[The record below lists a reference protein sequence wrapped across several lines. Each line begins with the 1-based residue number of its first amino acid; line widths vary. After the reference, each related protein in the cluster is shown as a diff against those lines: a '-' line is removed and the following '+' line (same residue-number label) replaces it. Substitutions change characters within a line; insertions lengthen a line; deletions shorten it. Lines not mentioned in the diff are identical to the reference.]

1 MAKRIIEDLHGA
13 VARDVRVPLA
23 IKVLQCPC
31 FTDQTGTEQYR
42 RIYNDL

>member
-1 MAKRIIEDLHGA
+1 MAKRIIGDLHSA

-23 IKVLQCPC
+23 INVLQYLR
-31 FTDQTGTEQYR
+31 FTGQMGTEQCR

>member
-23 IKVLQCPC
+23 INVRQYLR
-31 FTDQTGTEQYR
+31 FTDQMRTEQCR
-42 RIYNDL
+42 RMYNDL

>member
-1 MAKRIIEDLHGA
+1 MAKRIIGDLHSA

-23 IKVLQCPC
+23 INVLQYPC

-42 RIYNDL
+42 RIHNDL